1 MKFCL
6 NTTIIKP
13 EKNEKINNAVILLH
27 GYGGDGK
34 DISMLTL
41 NWKRFLKNTI
51 FLCPNAH
58 ETCKINPS
66 GFQWFDL
73 NTEDAEYILNESKKA
88 ENKLNQYIEEVKL
101 EYKLENSQICIS
113 GFSQGCMMAINVG
126 LTSIESF
133 NCIIGFSG
141 KIINMNDLSS
151 RIKAKTNILMVHGD
165 LDPIVPPSNLLDS
178 KDFFIRNK
186 INIKTLMVKNC
197 DHHIPIEASSA
208 ALNFIKKNLVS
219 KN

>member
-6 NTTIIKP
+6 NTKIIKP
-13 EKNEKINNAVILLH
+13 EDNNIENAVILLH

-51 FLCPNAH
+51 FLCPDAH
-58 ETCKINPS
+58 EICKINPS

-73 NTEDAEYILNESKKA
+73 NTEDAKYILNESKKA

>member
-6 NTTIIKP
+6 NTTIIRP
-13 EKNEKINNAVILLH
+13 EEKEKIDYAVILLH

-51 FLCPNAH
+51 FLCPDAH
-58 ETCKINPS
+58 EICKINPS

-73 NTEDAEYILNESKKA
+73 NTEDTEYILNQSKKA

-101 EYKLENSQICIS
+101 EYKLKNSQICIS
-113 GFSQGCMMAINVG
+113 GFSQGCMMSINVG
-126 LTSIESF
+126 LTSNESF
-133 NCIIGFSG
+133 NCIVGFSG
-141 KIINMNDLSS
+141 KIIDMNDLSS
-151 RIKAKTNILMVHGD
+151 RIKTKTNIFMIHGD
-165 LDPIVPPSNLLDS
+165 LDQIVSPSSLLDA
-178 KDFFIRNK
+178 KDFFIRKK
-186 INIKTLMVKNC
+186 INIETLMIKNC

-208 ALNFIKKNLVS
+208 ALQFIKKNLI
-219 KN
+219 N